1 MYVNARVEWF
11 LEKINMKFWKN
22 PSIFLPSGQALE
34 KRSSLDYATVYTGV
48 FDPNNIAI
56 HVAQNFV
63 NFAAGTVAW

>member
-1 MYVNARVEWF
+1 MTI
-11 LEKINMKFWKN
+11 LGHPI
-22 PSIFLPSGQALE
+22 E
-34 KRSSLDYATVYTGV
+34 KRSNVDPATVYTGV